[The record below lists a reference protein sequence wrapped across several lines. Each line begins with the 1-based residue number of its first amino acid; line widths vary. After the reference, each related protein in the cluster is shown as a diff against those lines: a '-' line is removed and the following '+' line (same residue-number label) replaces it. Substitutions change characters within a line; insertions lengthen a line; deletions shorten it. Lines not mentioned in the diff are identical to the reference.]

1 LPLPSSPKCIY
12 VSNSVLAVMN
22 FHYLK
27 QQLLSPKKLGYVNS
41 AFDIVF
47 NTMFSRFYGIIIQN
61 VLIFNSGFDNAL
73 FGGMFPCVTNKFIL
87 RLSVGYMKII
97 DWCLL

>member
-1 LPLPSSPKCIY
+1 M
-12 VSNSVLAVMN
+12 LAVMN
-22 FHYLK
+22 FHYLG
-27 QQLLSPKKLGYVNS
+27 QELLSPKKLGYVNS

-73 FGGMFPCVTNKFIL
+73 FGVMFPQVT
-87 RLSVGYMKII
+87 
-97 DWCLL
+97 

>member
-1 LPLPSSPKCIY
+1 
-12 VSNSVLAVMN
+12 MN